1 MASHPLDNPVWHSL
15 TGPHVSLSRQ
25 SGSVLA
31 YRPEIAL
38 FAAVEDPATSDMDG
52 LAALIPQGG
61 VAGFPFAGDIPLPNN
76 VELVRKVDVLQMV
89 AEHFLPV
96 PINVSFVPI
105 GAANQAAMVELVDM
119 TKPGPFAPEAHRMG
133 PFIGIFDG
141 DRLAA
146 MAGERM
152 SLDGFGEISA
162 VCTHPDYRGRG
173 YARQLV
179 SVRGSDIVARGKTP
193 FLHVF
198 PDNAPAIATY
208 ERLGFVVRRMI
219 KFTVVKRR
227 A

>member
-1 MASHPLDNPVWHSL
+1 MASHPLDNPVWHAL
-15 TGPHVSLSRQ
+15 NGPHASLSRR

-52 LAALIPQGG
+52 LEALIPEGG
-61 VAGFPFAGDIPLPNN
+61 TVGFPFAGDVPLPDN
-76 VELVRKVDVLQMV
+76 VELARKVDVLQMV
-89 AEHFLPV
+89 AEHFVPV
-96 PINVSFVPI
+96 PISAPIVPI
-105 GAANQAAMVELVDM
+105 GAANQAAMVELVDL

-133 PFIGIFDG
+133 PFNGIFDG
-141 DRLAA
+141 ERLAA

-152 SLDGFGEISA
+152 SLDGFSEVSA

-173 YARQLV
+173 YAKQLV
-179 SVRGSDIVARGKTP
+179 STRASDIVARGKIP

-208 ERLGFVVRRMI
+208 ERLGFAPRRMMT
-219 KFTVVKRR
+219 FTVVKRR